1 MSVIMSVMKT
11 SAKTTR
17 KKKPAAAKEL
27 PREFTVRDMN
37 RHTAL
42 VLAACRQHGRV
53 VVKHRGGEQFAVTPV
68 VEVSEQDRQERI
80 RQALERMRLHRER
93 IRAMGMRGPAT
104 EEEIE
109 RVNQIIAG
117 EI

>member
-1 MSVIMSVMKT
+1 MMSVMKT
-11 SAKTTR
+11 RVRTA
-17 KKKPAAAKEL
+17 KKKQPAAAKEL

-42 VLAACRQHGRV
+42 VLAASREHGRV
-53 VVKHRGGEQFAVTPV
+53 VVKHRDGGRFAVTPV
-68 VEVSEQDRQERI
+68 IEVSDEERQERI

-93 IRAMGMRGPAT
+93 IRAMGMRGPSTA
-104 EEEIE
+104 EEIE